1 MQSETVWDFCEQGG
15 GQPCVLGFP
24 EQKGPSSAVGGMQV
38 LLGIAEKEMDRKP
51 GNDNLEWID
60 TWG

>member
-1 MQSETVWDFCEQGG
+1 M
-15 GQPCVLGFP
+15 
-24 EQKGPSSAVGGMQV
+24 GGMQV